1 MNNRLSKESYH
12 NDIRLKLDGF
22 VKKKTIPNIIFY
34 GPSGSGKRTLIQYFI
49 SSIYNN
55 NDLAIK
61 SYVLYVNCA
70 HAKGIKYVREDIK
83 FFAKSNIN
91 VEGNTNVK
99 IIIMF
104 NADKLTT
111 DAQSALR
118 RCIEI
123 FSNTTRF
130 LMVVEDKQLMLK
142 PILSRFCEIFVKHP
156 TIENKVVNLHIYN
169 IMLSYPDTKK
179 NMLVSLKKIITPLIK
194 MNDKELYNKLIP
206 TTDIIYEKGYCGNDI
221 IEYIKTT
228 PIINE
233 LSKYTMLLHFNNTK
247 NNFRNEKLFILS
259 LLQFLFRFP
268 TNIEN
273 ISFM

>member
-1 MNNRLSKESYH
+1 MNSELLKQLYH
-12 NDIRLKLDGF
+12 KDILVKLDGF
-22 VKKKTIPNIIFY
+22 VKKNTIPNIIFY
-34 GPSGSGKRTLIQYFI
+34 GPSGGGKRTLIQYFV

-55 NDLAIK
+55 NDVAIN

-83 FFAKSNIN
+83 LFAKSNIN
-91 VEGNTNVK
+91 VKGGGNVK

-142 PILSRFCEIFVKHP
+142 PILSRFCEIFVKYP
-156 TIENKVVNLHIYN
+156 VIETNHENLHIYN

-179 NMLVSLKKIITPLIK
+179 TALVSLKKIIDPLIK
-194 MNDKELYNKLIP
+194 LNHKELCNKLII
-206 TTDIIYEKGYCGNDI
+206 TTDIIYENGYCGNDI

-228 PIINE
+228 TTINE
-233 LSKYTMLLHFNNTK
+233 LEKYTLLLYFNNTK

-259 LLQFLFRFP
+259 LLQFLLRFP
-268 TNIEN
+268 PNLEN

>member
-1 MNNRLSKESYH
+1 MNSRSPKELYH
-12 NDIRLKLDGF
+12 KDIQIKLDGF
-22 VKKKTIPNIIFY
+22 VKKNTIPNIIFY
-34 GPSGSGKRTLIQYFI
+34 GPSGSGKRTLIQYFV

-55 NDLAIK
+55 NDTAIS

-91 VEGNTNVK
+91 VEGGGNVK

-156 TIENKVVNLHIYN
+156 IIENKHENLHVYN

-179 NMLVSLKKIITPLIK
+179 SALVSLKKIIDPLIK
-194 MNDKELYNKLIP
+194 LTDNELYNKLIP
-206 TTDIIYEKGYCGNDI
+206 TTDIIYEKGFCGNDI
-221 IEYIKTT
+221 IEYIKTSPT
-228 PIINE
+228 INE
-233 LSKYTMLLHFNNTK
+233 LSKYTMLLYFNNTK

-259 LLQFLFRFP
+259 LLQFLLRFP
-268 TNIEN
+268 PNLEN

>member
-130 LMVVEDKQLMLK
+130 FMVVEDKQLMLK

-206 TTDIIYEKGYCGNDI
+206 TTDIIYEKG
-221 IEYIKTT
+221 
-228 PIINE
+228 
-233 LSKYTMLLHFNNTK
+233 
-247 NNFRNEKLFILS
+247 
-259 LLQFLFRFP
+259 FLFYLKEFQKDK
-268 TNIEN
+268 IH
-273 ISFM
+273 I

>member
-1 MNNRLSKESYH
+1 MNIRLSNESYH